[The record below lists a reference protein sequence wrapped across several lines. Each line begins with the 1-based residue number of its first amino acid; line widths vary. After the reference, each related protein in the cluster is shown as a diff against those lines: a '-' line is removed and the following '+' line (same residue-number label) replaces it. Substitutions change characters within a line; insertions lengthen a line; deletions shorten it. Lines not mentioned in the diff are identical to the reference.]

1 MNKFIVY
8 CAIAAMTALGTQSCS
23 SGSDVAGVDI
33 GIGGS
38 GVTGVSGY
46 VSSGPIT
53 AFGSIYVNGVEFDT
67 SSSSFDV
74 DGNPDGVESD
84 LATGMRVKVYGSIDA
99 DGVSG
104 IAESVSYDDELQGPV
119 SALSPPDTDGVH
131 RIFDVFGTTVQINST
146 TTNFDI
152 SGDITTT
159 EAFDFNTIA
168 DKDHVEISGYF
179 DSTGMLVAT
188 RVELVSQAFNPGNDI
203 VEIKGTITGLNNTSF
218 SLDTIPGL
226 TIDASSAALEDLPND
241 QLSDGIFVEV
251 VGRCTDAKC
260 TTVIASLV
268 EAESDDISSDDEV
281 EIEGIITD
289 YVDDSNFKVNGL
301 PIDATT
307 AVKEPLSL
315 TLKNDAIVEVEGAL
329 LNGVLVATNI
339 KQEGGDVKIAATV
352 NSVDSV
358 TNSVMLEPVPNSG
371 QTITV
376 SIDNSTEIEDE
387 INETID
393 NPAELINNLMSGD
406 YLVVEGFDNGTGT
419 VIATSAKLDSA
430 DKITLQGVISAC
442 SGDPASGTITVMN
455 VAFPYSGST
464 KFEDQNEDA
473 FPDVSAFCDAVML
486 DSTLVKITDDEPD
499 GNPDGIADE
508 VDIED

>member
-1 MNKFIVY
+1 MNKLIIY
-8 CAIAAMTALGTQSCS
+8 CALATMAAFGTLSCS

-38 GVTGVSGY
+38 GVTGVSGFK
-46 VSSGPIT
+46 SSGTISG
-53 AFGSIYVNGVEFDT
+53 FSSVIVNGVVFDT

-84 LATGMRVKVYGSIDA
+84 LAIGMRVKVYGSINA

-119 SALSPPDTDGVH
+119 SALSPPDTDGVQ
-131 RIFDVFGTTVQINST
+131 RIFDVFGTTVLINST
-146 TTNFDI
+146 TTNFDVA
-152 SGDITTT
+152 GDITTT
-159 EAFDFNTIA
+159 ETFDFNTIA
-168 DKDHVEISGYF
+168 DKDHVEISGYY

-203 VEIKGTITGLNNTSF
+203 VEIKGTITGLNNTTF
-218 SLDTIPGL
+218 SLDTIPDL

-301 PIDATT
+301 RIDATT

-315 TLKNDAIVEVEGAL
+315 TLENDALVEVEGMFV
-329 LNGVLVATNI
+329 NDVLVATNI
-339 KQEGGDVKIAATV
+339 KQEGGDIKIAATV
-352 NSVDSV
+352 NSVETA
-358 TNSVMLEPVPNSG
+358 TNSVILEPVSG

-376 SIDNSTEIEDE
+376 SIDISTEIEDE

-393 NPAELINNLMSGD
+393 NPAELINNLMPGD
-406 YLVVEGFDNGTGT
+406 YLIVEGFDDGTGT
-419 VIATSAKLDSA
+419 VIATSVKLDTL
-430 DKITLQGVISAC
+430 DKVIVQGVISGC
-442 SGDPASGTITVMN
+442 DPTSGTIAVMN
-455 VAFPYSGST
+455 IAFPYDEST
-464 KFEDQNEDA
+464 VFEDQNEGA
-473 FPDVSAFCDAVML
+473 FPDVSDFCAAVSP

-499 GNPDGIADE
+499 GFADE
-508 VDIED
+508 VDIEE

>member
-1 MNKFIVY
+1 MKKLIVY

-23 SGSDVAGVDI
+23 SGSDVAGI

-38 GVTGVSGY
+38 GIITPSGY
-46 VSSGPIT
+46 VSSGPVNG
-53 AFGSIYVNGVEFDT
+53 FGSIYVNGVEFDT
-67 SSSSFDV
+67 SSSTFDV

-84 LATGMRVKVYGSIDA
+84 LAIGMRVKVYGSINA

-146 TTNFDI
+146 TTNFDV

-159 EAFDFNTIA
+159 ETFDFNTIA
-168 DKDHVEISGYF
+168 DKDHVEISGYY

-203 VEIKGTITGLNNTSF
+203 VEIKGTISGLNNTTF
-218 SLDTIPGL
+218 SLNTVPGV
-226 TIDASSAALEDLPND
+226 TVDASSAALEGLPND

-268 EAESDDISSDDEV
+268 EAETDDISSDDDV

-315 TLKNDAIVEVEGAL
+315 ILENDALVEVEGAL
-329 LNGVLVATNI
+329 VNGVLVATNI
-339 KQEGGDVKIAATV
+339 KQEGGDIKIAATV
-352 NSVDSV
+352 NSVDTV
-358 TNSVMLEPVPNSG
+358 TNSIILEPVPG
-371 QTITV
+371 QTINV
-376 SIDNSTEIEDE
+376 SIDNSTEIDDE
-387 INETID
+387 INEIIA
-393 NPAELINNLMSGD
+393 NPAELINNLMPGD
-406 YLVVEGFDNGTGT
+406 YLIVEGFDDGTGT
-419 VIATSAKLDSA
+419 VIATSAKLDTLE
-430 DKITLQGVISAC
+430 KIIVQGVISGC
-442 SGDPASGTITVMN
+442 DPTSGTITVMN
-455 VAFPYSGST
+455 TAFPYNEST
-464 KFEDQNEDA
+464 KFEDQNEST
-473 FPDVSAFCDAVML
+473 FTDVSAFCDAVIV
-486 DSTLVKITDDEPD
+486 DSTLVKITDDKPE
-499 GNPDGIADE
+499 GIPDGIADE